1 MQLSH
6 FAGMVLFALLVS
18 VAFASLGQ
26 RTAAARVRH
35 AAWCFLLFM
44 AVATSVAWLLFPLSR

>member
-6 FAGMVLFALLVS
+6 FAGMVVFALLVS

-26 RTAAARVRH
+26 RNLAGRIRH
-35 AAWCFLLFM
+35 AGWCLLLFM
-44 AVATSVAWLLFPLSR
+44 AVALGVAWLLFPFSR